1 MDKSKKLFEL
11 RKNYTIGGLSR
22 YQTDPDAIEQFS
34 RWFDQAMFAELPEP
48 NAMTLATAS
57 AQGKVSSRVVL
68 LKEFDKKGFVFFT
81 NYNSRKGKTISEN
94 PYGAL
99 SFLWLELERQVR
111 IEGKIEKITKEES
124 DHYFE
129 SRPRGSQLGAW
140 ASDQSNVVE
149 SRIALTELYNALEKK
164 YEGKNIPRPPHWGGY
179 RLIPQMIEFWQGGP
193 GRIHD
198 RILYTKASDGLSW
211 DKKRLAP

>member
-11 RKNYTIGGLSR
+11 RKNYTIGGL
-22 YQTDPDAIEQFS
+22 YKDQTHSDAIEQFN

-57 AQGKVSSRVVL
+57 AEGRVSSRVVL

-81 NYNSRKGKTISEN
+81 NYNSRKGKDISEN
-94 PYGAL
+94 PFGAI

-111 IEGKIEKITKEES
+111 IEGIIDKITPEES

-140 ASDQSNVVE
+140 ASDQSKLVE
-149 SRIALTELYNALEKK
+149 SRIALSEQYNALEKK
-164 YEGKNIPRPPHWGGY
+164 YADQKIPRPPHWGGY
-179 RLIPQMIEFWQGGP
+179 RLMPDRIEFWQGGP

-198 RILYTKASDGLSW
+198 RIIYTRASDGISW

>member
-11 RKNYTIGGLSR
+11 RKNYTIGGLSKD
-22 YQTDPDAIEQFS
+22 QTHPDAIEQFN
-34 RWFDQAMFAELPEP
+34 RWFDQAMLAELPEP

-57 AQGKVSSRVVL
+57 AKGRVSSRVVL

-81 NYNSRKGKTISEN
+81 NYNSHKGKDISEN

-111 IEGKIEKITKEES
+111 IEGKIEKITPEES

-129 SRPRGSQLGAW
+129 NRPRGSQIGAW

-149 SRIALTELYNALEKK
+149 SRIALSEIYNALEKK
-164 YEGKNIPRPPHWGGY
+164 YEAKNIPRPPHWGGF
-179 RLIPQMIEFWQGGP
+179 RLTPQTIEFWQGGP

-198 RILYTKASDGLSW
+198 RILYTRAEDGVSW
-211 DKKRLAP
+211 IKRRLAP